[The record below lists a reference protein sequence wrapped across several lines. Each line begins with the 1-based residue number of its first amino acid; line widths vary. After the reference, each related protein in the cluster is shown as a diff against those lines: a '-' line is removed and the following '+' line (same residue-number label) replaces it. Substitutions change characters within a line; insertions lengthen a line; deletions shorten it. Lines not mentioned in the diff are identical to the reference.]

1 LARKRLILVGWDSA
15 DWKLINPLLDA
26 GEMPGMAWL
35 VEGGVS
41 GNLATMEPQLSPML
55 WTSITTGKRAWQHG
69 VHGFTEVDPA
79 SDRVVPVAYAS
90 RRCKTVWEILGER
103 GLRSHVIGW
112 FATHGEPNPHGC
124 LVSNMAGSLQG
135 VGPDDEPE
143 KWPPLAPGSCW
154 PPDLAGEI
162 APLRV
167 SPYDLDPEEVLR
179 LFVPKAHEIDQ
190 KNDPR
195 LWHLAG
201 HLAEAFSVHAQA
213 THVMERDPDWDFTA
227 IYYRPLD
234 EICHRFM
241 HYHPPRMEG
250 VPERDFELYRDVV
263 HATYRLY
270 DLFLRR
276 LLHFAGP
283 DGAVMVVSDHGF
295 HSDHLRPI
303 FTPNVPAGITV
314 WHRPQGIFAARGP
327 GFRADELVFG
337 ARLLDV
343 APTVLNFFGLPAGR
357 DMDGRVLEEA
367 FVERRP
373 PGQVD
378 TWEDPGGIERERLP
392 ADDPSNRAMLEHF
405 VALGYLAEIPG
416 GDAAAAESTRRENDW
431 SLARAYM
438 DAGRAA
444 DALPLLESCVAGQPE
459 RTDFA
464 QMLAMCQL
472 QLGLLDEAEESA
484 KKALETF
491 GPQERA
497 QHLLASIALQRERP
511 AEAVALLESVGGME
525 MTDPNGLLLLA
536 RAFVEL
542 RRWDEAAEAAKQSIA
557 LDSDNP
563 RPYLALTRQLIHR
576 KLYAEAAECALAAI
590 SLDFSRAN
598 AHFLLGVALA
608 GEGKQSEA
616 LQALH
621 TCLKLDPAFLR
632 AYRLLGRIYRQQ
644 GDEAK
649 AQACQQ
655 QYRTV
660 IALRKVKFVPPP
672 KPRDKAPTQAAAPIE
687 NPPAAE
693 EEMEFIIVS
702 GLPRSGT
709 SLMMQML
716 QAGGL
721 PLMTD
726 GKRIPDEDNPEGYWE
741 WEEIKT
747 LPKNPRILEEAAG
760 KVVKVISALLPGLP
774 LKHRYKILYMTRPVE
789 EAVDSQCALL
799 VRGGQTPKSERQ
811 HLIAIQKQHS
821 EKILAALRANKRFE
835 VLEVAFPELIANPAP
850 TIARVA
856 SFLPGRFHPTP
867 AVAACIK
874 PQLYRNRQ
882 PGGACLPVS

>member
-1 LARKRLILVGWDSA
+1 VARKRLILVGWDSA
-15 DWKLINPLLDA
+15 DWKLITPLLDA

-55 WTSITTGKRAWQHG
+55 WTSIATGKRAWQHG

-79 SDRVVPVAYAS
+79 SGRVVPVAYAS

-124 LVSNMAGSLQG
+124 LVSNMAGSLHG
-135 VGPDDEPE
+135 IGPDDQPE
-143 KWPPLAPGSCW
+143 KWPPLATGTCW
-154 PPDLAGEI
+154 PPELAEEI

-213 THVMERDPDWDFTA
+213 THVMEKDPDWDFTA

-250 VPERDFELYRDVV
+250 MPEQDFELYRDVV
-263 HATYRLY
+263 NATYRLY

-295 HSDHLRPI
+295 HSDHLRPR

-337 ARLLDV
+337 ARLPDI
-343 APTVLNFFGLPAGR
+343 APTVLSYFGLPAGR

-373 PGQVD
+373 PDQVD

-416 GDAAAAESTRRENDW
+416 ADAAAAEGTRRENDW

-444 DALPLLESCVAGQPE
+444 DALPLLESCVAGHPA
-459 RTDFA
+459 RTDFS

-472 QLGLLDEAEESA
+472 QLGLFDEAEESA

-491 GPQERA
+491 GPRERA

-511 AEAVALLESVGGME
+511 AEAVALLESVGGMD
-525 MTDPNGLLLLA
+525 MADPNGLLLLA

-542 RRWDEAAEAAKQSIA
+542 RRWDEAAEAAKRSIA

-563 RPYLALTRQLIHR
+563 QPYLALTRQLLHR

-608 GEGKQSEA
+608 GDGKWKES

-649 AQACQQ
+649 ALACQQ

-672 KPRDKAPTQAAAPIE
+672 KPRASAPAQAAAPKE
-687 NPPAAE
+687 NPPDKNPPAAE

-709 SLMMQML
+709 SLMMQIL
-716 QAGGL
+716 QAGGI
-721 PLMTD
+721 PVMTD
-726 GKRIPDEDNPEGYWE
+726 GKRAADEDNPEGYWE

-747 LPKNPRILEEAAG
+747 LPKNPGLLAQAKG
-760 KVVKVISALLPGLP
+760 KALKVISALLPALP
-774 LKHRYKILYMTRPVE
+774 RVHRYKIIFMTRPVE
-789 EAVDSQCALL
+789 QVVDSQWAMLARRGKSPGPDKQRMAEAL
-799 VRGGQTPKSERQ
+799 E
-811 HLIAIQKQHS
+811 QHS
-821 EKILAALRANKRFE
+821 KNIRGVFAGSDRVGL
-835 VLEVAFPELIANPAP
+835 LEVSYPDLVADPQRMIDEL
-850 TIARVA
+850 AR
-856 SFLPGRFHPTP
+856 FLGDRFTPGP
-867 AVAACIK
+867 AVMACIK
-874 PQLYRNRQ
+874 PGLHRQ
-882 PGGACLPVS
+882 RG